1 MKNNPQDNPQIVR
14 VVIDTNLWISFLI
27 GKKLDC
33 LLELLDNPWFEL
45 VSTARLNE
53 EILEVSRRPKLRKY
67 FREENVLLLEEW
79 MNQHFVMVEIDDI
92 PKRCRDPKD
101 DYLLELAVRA
111 NAIYLVSGDKDLLD
125 IGQIN
130 ECRIMTVAQ
139 FEAEWK

>member
-1 MKNNPQDNPQIVR
+1 MKNNPQDEPQIVR
-14 VVIDTNLWISFLI
+14 MVIDTNLWISFLI

>member
-1 MKNNPQDNPQIVR
+1 MKNNPQDENQIVR

-79 MNQHFVMVEIDDI
+79 MNQHFVMVVIDDI

>member
-1 MKNNPQDNPQIVR
+1 MKNNPQDEPQIVR

>member
-1 MKNNPQDNPQIVR
+1 MKNDPQDEPQIVR
-14 VVIDTNLWISFLI
+14 MVIDTNLWISFLI

>member
-1 MKNNPQDNPQIVR
+1 MKNNPQDEPQMVR

-45 VSTARLNE
+45 VSTVRLNE

>member
-1 MKNNPQDNPQIVR
+1 MKNNPQDEPQIVR

-53 EILEVSRRPKLRKY
+53 EILEVSRRPKLCKY
-67 FREENVLLLEEW
+67 FHEENVLLLEEW

-111 NAIYLVSGDKDLLD
+111 NAIYFVSGDKDLLD

>member
-1 MKNNPQDNPQIVR
+1 MKNNPQDEPQIVR
-14 VVIDTNLWISFLI
+14 VVIDSNLWISFLI

-139 FEAEWK
+139 FDAEWK

>member
-1 MKNNPQDNPQIVR
+1 MKNNPQDEPQIVR
-14 VVIDTNLWISFLI
+14 MVIDTNLWISFLI

-53 EILEVSRRPKLRKY
+53 EILEVSRRPKLHKY

>member
-1 MKNNPQDNPQIVR
+1 MKNNPQDEPQMVR

>member
-1 MKNNPQDNPQIVR
+1 MKNNPQDEPQIVR
-14 VVIDTNLWISFLI
+14 MVIDTNLWISFLI

-53 EILEVSRRPKLRKY
+53 EMLEVSRRPKLRKY

>member
-1 MKNNPQDNPQIVR
+1 ME
-14 VVIDTNLWISFLI
+14 
-27 GKKLDC
+27 KKLDC

-67 FREENVLLLEEW
+67 FREENVLLLEDW

-92 PKRCRDPKD
+92 PKRCRDSKD

-111 NAIYLVSGDKDLLD
+111 NAIYLVSGDKDLLA

>member
-1 MKNNPQDNPQIVR
+1 MKNNSQDEPQIVR
-14 VVIDTNLWISFLI
+14 MVIDTNLWISFLI

-92 PKRCRDPKD
+92 PKRRRDPKD

>member
-1 MKNNPQDNPQIVR
+1 MKNNPQDKPQIVR

-125 IGQIN
+125 IGQII

>member
-1 MKNNPQDNPQIVR
+1 MKNNPQDEPQIVR

-53 EILEVSRRPKLRKY
+53 EILEVSQRPKLRKY

>member
-1 MKNNPQDNPQIVR
+1 MKNNPQDEPQIVR
-14 VVIDTNLWISFLI
+14 VIIDTNLWISFLI